1 MIMGYKMK
9 RFAFCILRF
18 AIVLLLS
25 ICLVAPAFAIR
36 VKDMASIEGVREN
49 QLVGYG
55 LVTGLAGTGDS
66 VFGAPYTIQSLLSML
81 NKLGVNLS
89 VDPQQI
95 LARNVA
101 GVMVT
106 ANLPA
111 FGKLGNRI
119 DVVVSSIGDAKSLQ
133 GGTLLITPLLGVN
146 KEVYAVAQGPVTIGG
161 FIGGGGGTTK
171 VKNHVTAG
179 IISGGA
185 VIEREVSVDINAW
198 DTISVNLHQQDF
210 TTSVRLAD
218 VVNIAYGQ
226 GVAVPVNPG
235 MVMLTV
241 PEEFRGRIV
250 PFIAAVE
257 ALDVT
262 VDLRARVVVNERTGT
277 VVMGE
282 HVRISKVAVAHGNLT
297 VQIDTTFEVSQ
308 PEAPFLGSTGGET
321 VVVPN
326 IDTTIEEEPARLMI
340 IDGSASLGDV
350 VRGLNAVGV
359 TPRDLV
365 AILQAIKAVGA
376 LHANLE
382 II

>member
-1 MIMGYKMK
+1 MGYKMK